1 MRLQSGGRFR
11 TAGILLL
18 AGIMLAQTPGPGKL
32 TQRNESPLIS
42 FRILFH
48 TGAASDPKGKEGAA
62 ALTAAMLTKG
72 GSASRSYD
80 QIIQALFPMA
90 ASVDMQVDKE
100 MTVFHGT
107 THVENL
113 EAYYGILR
121 EMLLTPG
128 WREDDLKRLKDEA
141 INFLRIGLRG
151 NNEEELGKE
160 ELYLRIYA
168 GHPYGH
174 HNIGA
179 VAAIEKLTME
189 GLKAFYARNFTR
201 DNVEIAI
208 AGGYPDG
215 FDARV
220 VEDFQKLPEGDSAP
234 VELPEPQRANK
245 LRVTLVEK
253 NTRGVLI
260 SLGFPIGVTRGD
272 PDWPALKVMQS
283 YFGQHRSSKSY
294 LYTRIREIRG
304 MNYGNYAYIE
314 YFPRGMF
321 QFQPDPNLGR
331 RQQIFQIWIRPVEPR
346 NGMFALRIALYEL
359 NKLVAEGMSAEDF
372 ESTRQF
378 LSKFV
383 NLLTQTQQDRLG
395 YALDSRYYGIPEFNQ
410 YLSDAMA
417 KLTVEDVNRAI
428 KKHLR
433 PTDLDVVV
441 ITSDAAAFRR
451 AMQSGAP
458 SKPHYVSPPPK
469 EILEEDE
476 VIARY
481 PLDLGEVR
489 IVPAET
495 IFEK

>member
-1 MRLQSGGRFR
+1 MRFR
-11 TAGILLL
+11 LAAILLL
-18 AGIMLAQTPGPGKL
+18 ALVVLAQAAGPGTL
-32 TQRNESPLIS
+32 TQHNESPLIS

-48 TGAASDPKGKEGAA
+48 TGAASDPVGKEGVA
-62 ALTAAMLTKG
+62 ALTAAMLSKA

-80 QIIQALFPMA
+80 EIIQALFPMA
-90 ASVDMQVDKE
+90 ASIDAQVDKE

-128 WREDDLKRLKDEA
+128 WREDDFKRLKDEA
-141 INFLRIGLRG
+141 INFLRIELRG

-160 ELYLRIYA
+160 ALYLRIYE

-174 HNIGA
+174 HNVGS
-179 VAAIEKLTME
+179 VAAIEKLTLDD
-189 GLKAFYARNFTR
+189 LKSFYAKNFTR

-208 AGGYPDG
+208 AGGYPGG
-215 FDARV
+215 FDKRV
-220 VEDFQKLPEGDSAP
+220 VEDFTKLPEGKPMPVDLPAP
-234 VELPEPQRANK
+234 ARAKK
-245 LRVTLVEK
+245 LRVTLIEK

-260 SLGFPIGVTRGD
+260 SLGFPIDATRNSA
-272 PDWPALKVMQS
+272 DWPALSVMQS
-283 YFGQHRSSKSY
+283 YFGQHRTSKSY

-304 MNYGNYAYIE
+304 MNYGDYAYIE

-331 RQQIFQIWIRPVEPR
+331 RQQIFQIWIRPVEPQ

-359 NKLVAEGMSAEDF
+359 NKLVNEGMTAESF
-372 ESTRQF
+372 EPTRKF

-395 YALDSRYYGIPEFNQ
+395 YALDSRYYGIGEFNGFFK
-410 YLSDAMA
+410 DAIG
-417 KLTVEDVNRAI
+417 KLTVEDVNAAI

-433 PTDLDVVV
+433 STDLDVVV
-441 ITSDAAAFRR
+441 ITKDAAAFRR
-451 AMQSGAP
+451 AMQAGTP
-458 SKPHYVSPPPK
+458 STIQYASPPPK
-469 EILEEDE
+469 EILDEDKL
-476 VIARY
+476 IGRY
-481 PLDLGEVR
+481 PLDLGDVR
-489 IVPAET
+489 IVPADT